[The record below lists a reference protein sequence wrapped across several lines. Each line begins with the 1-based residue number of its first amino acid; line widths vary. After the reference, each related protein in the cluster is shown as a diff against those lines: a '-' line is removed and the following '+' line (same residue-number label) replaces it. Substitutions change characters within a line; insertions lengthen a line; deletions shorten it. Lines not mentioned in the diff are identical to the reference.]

1 MRDGGKQSL
10 GLNWAKSFI
19 DLFIMTAAPQSINY
33 WIDLSFIYSMAFCY
47 CSTEVKD
54 TSKHKMITLNTNIE
68 IR

>member
-1 MRDGGKQSL
+1 MRDAGKQIL
-10 GLNWAKSFI
+10 GFNWAKSLI
-19 DLFIMTAAPQSINY
+19 DSFVITAAPQSINY
-33 WIDLSFIYSMAFCY
+33 WIDLSFNYSMAFCY